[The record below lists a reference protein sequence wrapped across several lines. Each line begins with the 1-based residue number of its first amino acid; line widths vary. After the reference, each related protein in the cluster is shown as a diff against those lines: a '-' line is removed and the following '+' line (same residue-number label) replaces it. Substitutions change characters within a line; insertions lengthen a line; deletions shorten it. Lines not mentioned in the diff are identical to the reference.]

1 MADRREL
8 VVRFADAHGPR
19 AAARH
24 FGVKLGTVKGWQG
37 RARKRAKVHT
47 GRQTPVAR
55 FEQAARELLER
66 ALAGTCLRCGGSGH
80 VTVNT
85 RERQAAVPA
94 VAGYQYARR
103 LTCPDCGAPRRS
115 TVVVSANL
123 RMALAAAAADRQAT
137 REQEGRGDLGH
148 REAWR

>member
-8 VVRFADAHGPR
+8 VVRFANAHGPR

-37 RARKRAKVHT
+37 RARQRAAQ
-47 GRQTPVAR
+47 RQPSPAAR

-85 RERQAAVPA
+85 RQRQAQ

-123 RMALAAAAADRQAT
+123 RVALAAAAADRQAT
-137 REQEGRGDLGH
+137 REQEHRGDLGH